1 MDRNELFQR
10 IAEDL
15 LDNEILNEKDYPT
28 TELLLD
34 EVKQIIA
41 HRMEDYIILHGKIL

>member
-1 MDRNELFQR
+1 MDRTELFHR

-15 LDNEILNEKDYPT
+15 LENEILNEQNYPT
-28 TELLLD
+28 AELLID

-41 HRMEDYIILHGKIL
+41 HRMEDYIIVHGKIL